1 MCLCATAQPSLICHI
16 FQLHFKQFISYF
28 GPCPF
33 LTPALI
39 NHHCTQVIRT
49 KTTHER
55 HWRGHYFQALC
66 LSFDSNISAKRSK
79 KFESGWDGA
88 TFIGGKV
95 SGRADAAIWGRR
107 APAGQRWWWRVIIS
121 TIIIIII
128 TIITIIIII
137 ITGDFGARV
146 ELNHQEPQE
155 IERESCDR
163 QSIPICNCPAPWPQ
177 ECHFFRP
184 VVKYFEKNL
193 VKVATRWVVHGVVC
207 CLKDCPS
214 HPLR

>member
-1 MCLCATAQPSLICHI
+1 MCEYLYVCTHVCVFSFVLWTCIYALTISSYPVILHSYPFLMCLCATAQPSLICHI

-33 LTPALI
+33 LTPALL

-79 KFESGWDGA
+79 KFESGWVGA

-95 SGRADAAIWGRR
+95 SLCYLGAEM
-107 APAGQRWWWRVIIS
+107 
-121 TIIIIII
+121 
-128 TIITIIIII
+128 I
-137 ITGDFGARV
+137 ITGT
-146 ELNHQEPQE
+146 Q
-155 IERESCDR
+155 I
-163 QSIPICNCPAPWPQ
+163 SIQISSSW
-177 ECHFFRP
+177 
-184 VVKYFEKNL
+184 
-193 VKVATRWVVHGVVC
+193 ATN
-207 CLKDCPS
+207 
-214 HPLR
+214 